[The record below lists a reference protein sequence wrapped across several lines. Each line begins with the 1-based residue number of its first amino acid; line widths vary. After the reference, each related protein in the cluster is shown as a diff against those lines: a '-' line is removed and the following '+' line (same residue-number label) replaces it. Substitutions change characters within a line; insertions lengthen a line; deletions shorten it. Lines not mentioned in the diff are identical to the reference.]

1 MREEEKTTEGCLQI
15 AKRNVKYILFK
26 FRNIYGH
33 GLILRACPRE
43 HQAVVLHA
51 TSPISMKLS
60 QFKGFTPKLLRQT
73 GFCVGFSQGEIDHPP
88 VSLGFNEEIASK

>member
-15 AKRNVKYILFK
+15 AKRNVKYIFFK

-60 QFKGFTPKLLRQT
+60 QFKGSTPKLADKL
-73 GFCVGFSQGEIDHPP
+73 
-88 VSLGFNEEIASK
+88 VSVLVFPRGR